1 MKQEAVL
8 NVNSAMNTKSSEVE
22 ELMAKYDKGSR
33 YRVLSG
39 TQGKIVSVLLFCFT
53 VFQLYYG
60 IRGGIDVQI
69 ARSIHLAFGLTAV
82 FFLYPTSSKMDKYS
96 LHPFDCFLGILA
108 GACCLYVVI
117 FFEDIVM
124 RQGLI
129 NGMDMIVGGIAVL
142 LVLEAARRMIGLPMV
157 VISLGFILYALLG
170 RSIPGALGHRGVS
183 LEGLVQ
189 HLFYTTE
196 GIMGLP
202 IQVSSTFIFIFL
214 LFGAYLEKTGMGE
227 FFIDLANSVAGS
239 SPGGPA
245 KVAVISSAC
254 MGTLSGS
261 SVANVVGTG
270 SFTIP
275 MMKRLG
281 YKGEFAGAVEATAST
296 GGQLMPP
303 IMGAAAFLLA
313 EITGTPYSK
322 VILAAAIPAV
332 LYYLGVFIGVH
343 FEAKKLGLK
352 GLPKEEI
359 PKFSVVMKTRGQLI
373 IPIFVVI
380 GLLSSGWSPIYAALG
395 AVASTIIC
403 AAIKKETRL
412 SFMDIIQ
419 GMVAGA
425 KSALTVI
432 AACAC
437 AGIITGVVTKTGL
450 GLKVGS
456 ILVGIANGNL
466 ILTLFFTMIT
476 SLILGIGVPTTAN
489 YVITSTIA
497 APAILLITDAAGV
510 PVVPVLAAH
519 LFVFYFGIIAD
530 VTPTANY
537 VITSTIAAPAI
548 LLITDAAGVPV
559 VPVLAAHLFVFY
571 FGIIADVTPPVCLA
585 AVAAAGV
592 AKSEPMETGMQATR
606 LAIGAFLIP
615 YMFVISPDLIMIN
628 PGPTV
633 ISSIITAIIGI
644 CCVSIGLTGFFKVK
658 MNVVERVLFIVAGL
672 LTLKPGY
679 KTDLLG
685 LVLIVVVYYIQ
696 NKK

>member
-1 MKQEAVL
+1 MKKGKEIL
-8 NVNSAMNTKSSEVE
+8 HEKMSHVN
-22 ELMAKYDKGSR
+22 ELMEKYDKGSR
-33 YRVLSG
+33 FRILSG
-39 TQGKIVSVLLFCFT
+39 TQGKIVSGLLLCFT
-53 VFQLYYG
+53 LFQLYYA
-60 IRGGIDVQI
+60 IRGGIDAQI

-82 FFLYPTSSKMDKYS
+82 FFLYPTSPKMNRYK
-96 LHPFDCFLGILA
+96 LHPIDCILGILA
-108 GACCLYVVI
+108 GTCCLYVVV
-117 FFEDIVM
+117 FFKDIVM

-129 NGMDMIVGGIAVL
+129 NGMDMVVGGIAIL

-157 VISLGFILYALLG
+157 IISVGFMIYALVG

-183 LEGLVQ
+183 FEGLIQ

-227 FFIDLANSVAGS
+227 FFIDLANSISGK

-275 MMKRLG
+275 MMKKLG

-332 LYYLGVFIGVH
+332 LYYLGIFIGVH

-352 GLPKEEI
+352 GLPEKDI
-359 PKFSVVMKTRGQLI
+359 PKFSEVIKSRGQLV

-395 AVASTIIC
+395 AVISTIIC
-403 AAIKKETRL
+403 AAIKSETRL
-412 SFMDIIQ
+412 SFNDIVDGMIQ
-419 GMVAGA
+419 GA

-476 SLILGIGVPTTAN
+476 SLVLGIGVPTTAN

-497 APAILLITDAAGV
+497 APAILLITDASGL

-530 VTPTANY
+530 
-537 VITSTIAAPAI
+537 I
-548 LLITDAAGVPV
+548 
-559 VPVLAAHLFVFY
+559 
-571 FGIIADVTPPVCLA
+571 TPPVCLA

-592 AKSEPMETGMQATR
+592 AKSEPMKTGLQATR

-615 YMFVISPDLIMIN
+615 YMFVLSPELIMIN
-628 PGPTV
+628 PSLAV
-633 ISSIITAIIGI
+633 IREIITAVLGI
-644 CCVSIGLTGFFKVK
+644 VCVSIGLTGYFKTN
-658 MNVVERVLFIVAGL
+658 MNMFERIL
-672 LTLKPGY
+672 
-679 KTDLLG
+679 
-685 LVLIVVVYYIQ
+685 LVLAGVMTLEPGFVTDIIGIVIICSIYFVQ
-696 NKK
+696 TKKVGKVILIKG